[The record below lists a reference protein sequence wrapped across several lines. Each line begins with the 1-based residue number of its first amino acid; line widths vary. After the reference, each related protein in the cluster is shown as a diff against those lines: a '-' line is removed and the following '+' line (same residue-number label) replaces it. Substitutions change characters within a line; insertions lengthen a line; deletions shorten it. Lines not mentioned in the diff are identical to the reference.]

1 VTNTLTPEEFRMPL
15 GVRIIVAYP
24 GVGKSK
30 LTENNMSFIDL
41 DRPDLKFNMAE
52 YMRLIDQSLAIP
64 GTTVLLPSWDVLR
77 EQLRNAGLPYV
88 LFWPSRDL
96 KFDYNKRYVNRGS
109 PKGLVDVLWWK
120 WDEFHDSC
128 EQDPTPYKVE
138 MKQSQAYLSDY
149 FL

>member
-1 VTNTLTPEEFRMPL
+1 MVKPEEFRMPE

-30 LTENNMSFIDL
+30 LTENSRAFVDL
-41 DRPDLKFNMAE
+41 DRPDLKKDMAE
-52 YMRLIDQSLAIP
+52 YLRLLNQALAIP
-64 GTTVLLPSWDVLR
+64 GTTVLLPSWQEMRDMLQS
-77 EQLRNAGLPYV
+77 ENLPYV

-128 EQDPTPYKVE
+128 ENDPTPYKVE
-138 MKQSQAYLSDY
+138 MRQSQAYLSDY

>member
-1 VTNTLTPEEFRMPL
+1 MIKPEEFRMPE

-30 LTENNMSFIDL
+30 LTESSRAFIDL
-41 DRPDLKFNMAE
+41 DRPDLKKDMAE
-52 YMRLIDQSLAIP
+52 YLRLINQSLAIP
-64 GTTVLLPSWDVLR
+64 GTTVLLPSWQEMRDMLQS
-77 EQLRNAGLPYV
+77 ENLPYV

-109 PKGLVDVLWWK
+109 PKGLVDTLWWK

-138 MKQSQAYLSDY
+138 MRQSQAYLSDY